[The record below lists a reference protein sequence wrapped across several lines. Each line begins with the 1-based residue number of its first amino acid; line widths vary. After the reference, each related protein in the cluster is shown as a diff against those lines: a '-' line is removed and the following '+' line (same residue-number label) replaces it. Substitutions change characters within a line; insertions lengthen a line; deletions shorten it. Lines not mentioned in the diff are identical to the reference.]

1 MKNKIII
8 ALLFSVFINTVKIH
22 SQSMNNSFGDV
33 TIPSYMAASLG
44 KFAEHQVS
52 HFTGTIRVGLHLY
65 DITQGPLSLPI
76 SLNYHTA
83 GVRVSE
89 VASREGLNW
98 AMYAGGM
105 ISRTVI
111 GLADE
116 GANGWFSLQNLGTI
130 SPAAVADGTQ
140 DSEPDVFV
148 FNVAGYSGK
157 FLFDINAGTSE
168 TVEPMIIPRQDIKI
182 TRIYSGSI
190 LKGFKVILPNG
201 VVCYFGYYDASSM
214 VETSQPLPTADATT
228 SGWYLMRME
237 THDEKH
243 YLTFNYATERYRVR
257 YPASAESYMISQQT
271 SCNLSGSAGSKY
283 LNFYNVAV
291 NNNYIIGKRLTSI
304 ANSSG
309 TQTVNFNTDGVT
321 RQDLEVFGSSPPQR
335 LKEIVIHNGNFGYK
349 WELTH
354 SYFQSP
360 SDNWDIGNGNTS
372 SAWYK
377 RLKLDQIQ
385 EKALNGSPVVNPY
398 VFEYHNPNSIPHR
411 LSYAIDHWGFANGE
425 TLNGAYP
432 VNVPPTEVN
441 GIYYGGSKRDSK
453 ESAMLAGSLKKV
465 TYPTKGFTEYR
476 FGANRIFYPISSAP
490 YVSKERQTT
499 CYVNGGPTCC
509 TQEFA
514 TSGTFE
520 LEAAEVDSAEISLDL
535 KYGDYVTGHC
545 NNAPNYLNFILYTAS
560 GSQVGSKS
568 ITQSPGI
575 EEPPVRFNLVQEFG
589 SISAGDYY
597 FTIET
602 ENAWGEAEVF
612 VKKAVEKDVG
622 GLRIEN
628 IAHYSRAGTLLDST
642 GYSYTKAGSS
652 ESSGELYVEPVY
664 GDQVIDNTNYIHLF
678 WRDMAVV
685 PLGGFDGYH
694 IGYTRVVEKKESHGH
709 TEYLFYVEPRVHV
722 NSYPQ
727 SPELFLVKNGR
738 NDKTTVKKENNTEV
752 QSSTNTYYSNYENLG
767 TDPLKVFYFKDETPS
782 GAACYYVRDV
792 TYKIRTGYNLI
803 STEVVDRDG
812 MQYTIS
818 HGYSINDQLAP
829 TSQEVTNSDGDVHRT
844 EMSYASTYAGASTV
858 KNKLLEQN
866 RIVPAWKTVKKVDNV
881 KVDGDSTLY
890 SFFTTSGT
898 PTTSSTT
905 ALYPHKKY
913 RYEMSWDNSGSAVVD
928 DWQLQSTVDKYQV
941 NVGSPAEVTIDGWS
955 DPLELR
961 WKSSGKLLQW
971 KFIDHK
977 KIYTY
982 YSGSD
987 LLEKYTAI
995 DGTTIDYTWDDFMR
1009 LETEEDCKGVTAA
1022 LAYVFSNGTEEN
1034 RVNTTVTYPTLGTAT
1049 NKSLTTTTFYDELY
1063 SPIQTLRYQQHP
1075 SGTSQS
1081 IAEEQGYNAL
1091 HWPTYRHE
1099 PKTNTG
1105 SPTNYIN
1112 ANTHFTG
1119 TFWESSPL
1127 QRPIK
1132 VEHPGSATLGRMLYS
1147 YGTNTATEVKDHI
1160 NGGNYAANT
1169 LHKTVATDADGN
1181 ETHTFVDVLGNQVL
1195 VRRKNG
1201 SSIADT
1207 YTLYDAKNR
1216 PYLILPPGTTT
1227 SSTNLIFKKVY
1238 SGDDQILVQD
1248 DPDQDPET
1256 YTYDAWELMESW
1268 QDGKMA
1274 AEGRLYSVVRDSYG
1288 RATIEGFGTTAGA
1301 VTDPVIL
1308 RTYGSSGIEIDKVIV
1323 ESSKVTGTEF
1333 FVVTEPEYDNCGR
1346 AYVTRK
1352 NSILHPQ
1359 PKSIVDSLIF
1369 DDADNIVTAYYKV
1382 KPEGL
1387 EVRIRNTFDHAGR
1400 YIKSFLQVTTGS
1412 TTWPEKELTEKKYTV
1427 KEQIEDLIL
1436 GGGLQRLDYSYL
1448 HNRFL
1453 SGINSP
1459 LVDFGVGTDLF
1470 GIKIAYD
1477 SQIDAGN
1484 VTGQVLKNNGNI
1496 TAVQWRQRD
1505 NAAGTVGNKKAYAY
1519 EYNFLDMLTAAEYFE
1534 SGNNDAYDASFTY
1547 EDHRGNFDQITRNSP
1562 AGQIDNLTYT
1572 YKSGTN
1578 QLQTISDGSSGST
1591 NKRGYVQ
1598 NGNTYQ
1604 QDENGF
1610 IKYDAENGATI
1621 IRDHLNH
1628 ILEYTYGDVTIR
1640 SSRDASGVMHR
1651 RELDSAG
1658 IRTVIDKIGMFEFR
1672 NGALSVI
1679 HHDNG
1684 YITLDRPVP
1693 EELFLTG
1700 TVSHVKTEKAVKIT
1714 TERVLNSPAN
1724 EENKAQECIE
1734 MIAGFEV
1741 KNGAQYLADIEE
1753 FAVQGLNY
1761 IFVIRD
1767 HLGSPRVLFE
1777 DANND
1782 GGIDFANEVMEFKAY
1797 YPFGIEYEDDPPG
1810 VPQYR
1815 QSFNDKEA
1823 ISYTNYLEFEAR
1835 NYIKSA
1841 AVFDGP
1847 DPISSS
1853 FPHVT
1858 TINYSEC
1865 NPASNIDLWGLQAMG
1880 FQMMWHSAV
1889 QKRNDRDAAEMNR
1902 GLQEAGKVVLGGLA
1916 DEVPV
1921 VGEVKS
1927 IAERDYVGAVV
1938 GLVPGGKYLQKTL
1951 GKLKSYYKRSFNKQV
1966 GKSNRISNKLAP
1978 DPEALGDH
1986 SSFARDKDGNI
1997 FKYQEFTEN
2006 PKNPS
2011 GFDAGKRFDGG
2022 KADGLPG
2029 KPHIDKNT
2037 KQPVPTPHVQGK
2049 NVPGGVRPP
2058 KSDELPNNDRFR
2070 KNN

>member
-111 GLADE
+111 GIADE
-116 GANGWFSLQNLGTI
+116 GQYGWFSLQNLNNLNLTEI
-130 SPAAVADGTQ
+130 ADGVR

-157 FLFDINAGTSE
+157 FLFDIDAGTSQ

-182 TRIYSGSI
+182 TRIFANST
-190 LKGFKVILPNG
+190 LAGFKVILPNG
-201 VVCYFGYYDASSM
+201 VVCYFGYYNGSSM
-214 VETSQPLPTADATT
+214 VETSQPLPNANATT

-237 THDEKH
+237 SHDAKH
-243 YLTFNYATERYRVR
+243 WLTFNYQTERYS
-257 YPASAESYMISQQT
+257 YPYAASAEYYVTSQQSPCAT
-271 SCNLSGSAGSKY
+271 QGSYGSRY
-283 LNFYNVAV
+283 LNFYNSAV
-291 NNNYIIGKRLTSI
+291 NYNYVIGKRLTSI

-335 LKEIVIHNGNFGYK
+335 LKEIVIQNGNFGYK

-360 SDNWDIGNGNTS
+360 SDNWDIGNGTTS
-372 SAWYK
+372 SRWYK

-385 EKALNGSPVVNPY
+385 EKALSGSPVINPY

-453 ESAMLAGSLKKV
+453 ESGMLAGSLKKV
-465 TYPTKGFTEYR
+465 TYPTKGYTEYR
-476 FGANRIFYPISSAP
+476 FGANRIFYPAGSSAP
-490 YVSKERQTT
+490 FVSKERQTT
-499 CYVNGGPTCC
+499 CYVNGGQTCC

-514 TSGTFE
+514 TSNTFNLSATE
-520 LEAAEVDSAEISLDL
+520 ILDAEISLDL

-545 NNAPNYLNFILYTAS
+545 NNAPNYLNFKLYTS
-560 GSQVGSKS
+560 TGTEVDSLS
-568 ITQSPGI
+568 ITQSSGI
-575 EEPPVRFNLVQEFG
+575 EEPPVRFDLTDEFG
-589 SISAGDYY
+589 SIPAGDYY

-602 ENAWGEAEVF
+602 EYAWGEAEVF
-612 VKKAVEKDVG
+612 VKEAVEKDVG

-628 IAHYSRAGTLLDST
+628 IAHYCRAGTLLDST
-642 GYSYTKAGSS
+642 GYSYTKAGSN

-709 TEYLFYVEPRVHV
+709 TEYLFTVEPRVQL
-722 NSYPQ
+722 NTYPQ
-727 SPELFLVKNGR
+727 VPELFLVKNGQR
-738 NDKTTVKKENNTEV
+738 DNTIVKKENDAQV
-752 QSSTNTYYSNYENLG
+752 QSSTNTYTSAYTNLG
-767 TDPLKVFYFKDETPS
+767 SQSLKVFYFKHGPDPFGTT
-782 GAACYYVRDV
+782 CYYIKAVL
-792 TYKIRTGYNLI
+792 YPIRTGYNLI
-803 STEVVDRDG
+803 SKEVVDRDG

-844 EMSYASTYAGASTV
+844 EMSYASTYSGSSTV

-881 KVDGDSTLY
+881 EVDGDSTLY

-905 ALYPHKKY
+905 ALYAHKKY

-955 DPLELR
+955 DPLELT

-971 KFIDHK
+971 KFIDHN

-982 YSGSD
+982 YTGSD
-987 LLEKYTAI
+987 LLEEYTAI

-1034 RVNTTVTYPTLGTAT
+1034 RVNTTLTYPTLGTAT

-1112 ANTHFTG
+1112 ANTHFTR

-1201 SSIADT
+1201 TSIADT

-1227 SSTNLIFKKVY
+1227 SSTNLIFKKVF

-1256 YTYDAWELMESW
+1256 FTYDARELVESW

-1274 AEGRLYSVVRDSYG
+1274 AEGRIYSFVRDSYG

-1333 FVVTEPEYDNCGR
+1333 FVVREPEYDNCGR

-1400 YIKSFLQVTTGS
+1400 YIKSFIQVTTGS
-1412 TTWPEKELTEKKYTV
+1412 TTWPEKEMTVKKYTV

-1459 LVDFGVGTDLF
+1459 LVDFAVGTDLF
-1470 GIKIAYD
+1470 GMKIAYD

-1534 SGNNDAYDASFTY
+1534 SGNNDAYDASFSY

-1610 IKYDAENGATI
+1610 IKYDAENGASI

-1679 HHDNG
+1679 HHGNG

-1810 VPQYR
+1810 VSQYR
-1815 QSFNDKEA
+1815 QRFNDKEA

-1847 DPISSS
+1847 DPISEQ
-1853 FPHVT
+1853 FPHVS
-1858 TINYSEC
+1858 TIAYAENDAAGS
-1865 NPASNIDLWGLQAMG
+1865 IDLWGLQRMEMQAGDLNWRLIKAKSGADRQKIKSENARMLEEMAPLAIGGTALITGATAFGTFGVGPTLG
-1880 FQMMWHSAV
+1880 F
-1889 QKRNDRDAAEMNR
+1889 
-1902 GLQEAGKVVLGGLA
+1902 
-1916 DEVPV
+1916 
-1921 VGEVKS
+1921 VGNEVKDEMLS
-1927 IAERDYVGAVV
+1927 QATGGVSDVV
-1938 GLVPGGKYLQKTL
+1938 DASKLITSFGKKISKQL
-1951 GKLKSYYKRSFNKQV
+1951 GKRGWTEESIIDLIENSEETRSV
-1966 GKSNRISNKLAP
+1966 RDTRWTGDGTKLD
-1978 DPEALGDH
+1978 DPAT
-1986 SSFARDKDGNI
+1986 AYIDKDGNYVI
-1997 FKYQEFTEN
+1997 RNDKTGDVTQVSN
-2006 PKNPS
+2006 KNSPEW
-2011 GFDAGKRFDGG
+2011 
-2022 KADGLPG
+2022 KAPWEE
-2029 KPHIDKNT
+2029 
-2037 KQPVPTPHVQGK
+2037 Q
-2049 NVPGGVRPP
+2049 
-2058 KSDELPNNDRFR
+2058 
-2070 KNN
+2070 